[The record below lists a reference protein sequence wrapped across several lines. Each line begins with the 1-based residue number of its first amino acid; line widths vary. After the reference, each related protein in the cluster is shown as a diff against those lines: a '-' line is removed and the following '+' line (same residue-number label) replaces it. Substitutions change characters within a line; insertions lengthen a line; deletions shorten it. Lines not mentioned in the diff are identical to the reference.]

1 MVLSALPCTIQDPDF
16 WPLRQIW
23 FLGLGQHGGLG
34 RKSFFLGPTH
44 RENFPTSLLL
54 LSCLTKLFA
63 GTSLQGPHKSLLPRS
78 LWAHGHIQAHSPRH
92 RDTRTGT
99 LMHRHTGIFVH
110 TSPWVQL
117 PETAG
122 GIVPPQGDPNPGQDG
137 TLLYSSSVFLFH
149 WNQILERTHCTSIY
163 TFSEAQRKEKS
174 C

>member
-1 MVLSALPCTIQDPDF
+1 MRMCTCTHTLMHRHAPAHTEAHVNSLHSPALSVV
-16 WPLRQIW
+16 
-23 FLGLGQHGGLG
+23 GEG
-34 RKSFFLGPTH
+34 RLKKP
-44 RENFPTSLLL
+44 
-54 LSCLTKLFA
+54 
-63 GTSLQGPHKSLLPRS
+63 PRV
-78 LWAHGHIQAHSPRH
+78 AVIQAHSPRH

-99 LMHRHTGIFVH
+99 LTHRHTGIFVH